1 MGMKVYWVSR
11 HRPLPAQID
20 ELKRLFGQ
28 GTVIEIDPKPFSS
41 AEEIV
46 QRFRESGAQEMVVV
60 APLSVIAKLTEL
72 GIQPLWAQMNLVPAM
87 TDPNREV
94 VTNGRVYRFEE
105 FQRIIRVEVVMQKI

>member
-1 MGMKVYWVSR
+1 MKKVYWVSR
-11 HRPLPAQID
+11 HKPLPAQVK
-20 ELKRLFGQ
+20 ELCRLFGQ
-28 GTVIEIDPKPFSS
+28 DTVIEVDPNPFSS

-46 QRFRESGAQEMVVV
+46 QRFRESNAQEMVVV